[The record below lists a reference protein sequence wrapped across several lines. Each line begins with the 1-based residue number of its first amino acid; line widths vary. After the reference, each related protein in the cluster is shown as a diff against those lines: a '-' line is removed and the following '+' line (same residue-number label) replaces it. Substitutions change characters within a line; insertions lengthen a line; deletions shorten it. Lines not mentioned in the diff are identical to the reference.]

1 MNEQNLRVL
10 ILEDR
15 ADDVELM
22 LYELRRAGFTVDW
35 TRVATEADYLAHLDA
50 DIDIIL
56 ADYTLPQFDARRAL
70 TLLQARD
77 LNIPF
82 IIISGSISEEVA
94 VAVIKQGA
102 DDYLLKDRMARL
114 APAVRQALAA
124 RQLRDERQKARLA
137 LRQSEHRYRSLFENL
152 PVGLY
157 RSTPEGRIL
166 DANPALVR
174 MLGYASREA
183 LLAVN
188 ARDLFVAPEDR
199 DREKALLISQGTVQG
214 IELQL
219 QRADGAII
227 WVRDSIRAT
236 RNAEGKVI
244 YEGSME
250 DITARKQAQ
259 EALREREMQFKKL
272 VEQSPVS
279 IHMMRPDGSTIQ
291 VNQAWEE
298 LWGVTRDSL
307 EGYNIFE
314 DQQLKDIG
322 VMAYIEKAFSGE
334 ATRIPPIEYSSEEV
348 TAGKGRTRWVS
359 ALIYPIEDEW
369 GEIRGVTL
377 MHQDITERKRAEAA
391 LQHRIAMEELIA
403 EISTNFVSLPPD
415 EVDAGIQQA
424 LQAIGVF
431 ADVDRS
437 YIFLLSEDLTLM
449 SNTHEWCAPGVT
461 PYRAEL
467 QDIPVDT
474 LPYWMAS
481 LRRSESFQIPRV
493 ADLPP
498 EANAEKAIFQSQS
511 IQSLA
516 AVLMISGERLIGF
529 LGFDLVR
536 EERTW
541 SQEDITM
548 LQVIGETIVGAL
560 ERKEAEAAL
569 RASEERYRLL
579 AETARDII
587 CIHDMEGRIRY
598 LNPAGLHFVGYSEEE
613 MRGKHITDF
622 LAEEQFPALRARRER
637 RRAGNNK
644 RYLYETEF
652 VNAEGERVPIE
663 VSSSPI
669 IQEGEVTSLLLVARN
684 IAARKAAEEE
694 REKLLAQ
701 MQEQAQR
708 LQQVMES
715 VPEGVLLL
723 DAEGRVVLANPV
735 AQGDLDFLASARVG
749 EIIDHLGDRSLSE
762 LLTSPPKGR
771 WHELQTDHC
780 VFETIAKPLVL
791 GPQPEGWVL
800 VLRDV
805 TEEREVEQRAEQQ
818 QRLAA
823 VGQLAAGI
831 AHDFN
836 NIMAVIV
843 LYAQMASCAS
853 GLPTSIQDKLH
864 TITDQAHKATDLI
877 EQILDFSRRAVL
889 ERRPLDLLPLL
900 KEQVKLFDRT
910 FPDNITVRLIHDAK
924 SHIVSADATRIQQAL
939 MNLAVNARDAMPHGG
954 TLAFDLAEMTFA
966 DEGSAPLPEMSPGT
980 WVRLDVR
987 DTGAGIPAEA
997 LPHIFEPFFTT
1008 KDVGEGSGLGLAQV
1022 FGIVRQH
1029 EGYIDVTS
1037 PHGEGATFTV
1047 YLPALPTM
1055 LTEQVNGK
1063 EIAVLPQGRGELVL
1077 VVEDN
1082 PVTRQAL
1089 VDALDSL
1096 NYRTLEVTD
1105 GEAALRTIEQ
1115 SPGDIALVLS
1125 DIAMPRMDGL
1135 TLVHALQREAPDL
1148 PVILIS
1154 GHPQQQDPRQI
1165 SNLYAWLAKP
1175 VDLAQLAEVLAEA
1188 LRES

>member
-1 MNEQNLRVL
+1 MNEQPLRVL

-22 LYELRRAGFTVDW
+22 LYELRRAGFMVDW
-35 TRVATEADYLAHLDA
+35 TCVTTEVDYLAHLNA

-56 ADYTLPQFDARRAL
+56 ADYALPQFDAHRAL

-82 IIISGSISEEVA
+82 IIISGSISEELT

-102 DDYLLKDRMARL
+102 DDYLLKDRLARL

-157 RSTPEGRIL
+157 RSTPAGRIL

-183 LLAVN
+183 LLASN

-199 DREKALLISQGTVQG
+199 EREKALLISQGAVRG
-214 IELQL
+214 VELQL
-219 QRADGAII
+219 RRADGAII
-227 WVRDSIRAT
+227 WVRDAMRAT
-236 RNAEGKVI
+236 RNAEGQII

-250 DITARKQAQ
+250 
-259 EALREREMQFKKL
+259 
-272 VEQSPVS
+272 
-279 IHMMRPDGSTIQ
+279 
-291 VNQAWEE
+291 
-298 LWGVTRDSL
+298 
-307 EGYNIFE
+307 
-314 DQQLKDIG
+314 
-322 VMAYIEKAFSGE
+322 
-334 ATRIPPIEYSSEEV
+334 
-348 TAGKGRTRWVS
+348 
-359 ALIYPIEDEW
+359 
-369 GEIRGVTL
+369 
-377 MHQDITERKRAEAA
+377 DITERKRAEAA

-403 EISTNFVSLPPD
+403 EISTDFVSLLPA
-415 EVDAGIQQA
+415 EVDAGIQRA

-437 YIFLLSEDLTLM
+437 YIFLFSEDLTLM

-467 QDIPVDT
+467 QDISVDT
-474 LPYWMAS
+474 FPYWMAS

-498 EANAEKAIFQSQS
+498 EAKAEKAIFQSQN

-516 AVLMISGERLIGF
+516 AVPMVSGERLIGF

-536 EERTW
+536 EARTW
-541 SQEDITM
+541 SPEDITM
-548 LQVIGETIVGAL
+548 LKVMAEAIVGAL
-560 ERKEAEAAL
+560 ERQRTEAAL
-569 RASEERYRLL
+569 RVSEERYRLL

-587 CIHDMEGRIRY
+587 CIHDMAGRIRY
-598 LNPAGLHFVGYSEEE
+598 LNPAGLDFMGYSKEE
-613 MRGKHITDF
+613 MEGKYVTDL
-622 LAEEQFPALRARRER
+622 LAEEQMDAARARRAR
-637 RRAGNNK
+637 RQAGNGE

-652 VNAEGERVPIE
+652 INAAGERVSIE

-669 IQEGEVTSLLLVARN
+669 VQNGEVTSLLLVARD
-684 IAARKAAEEE
+684 ITARQAAEEE
-694 REKLLAQ
+694 RERLLVQ
-701 MQEQAQR
+701 VQEQAQR
-708 LQQVMES
+708 LQQVMAS

-723 DAEGRVVLANPV
+723 DVEGRVVLANPV
-735 AQGDLDFLASARVG
+735 AQKDLELLAGARVG
-749 EIIDHLGDRSLSE
+749 EILDHLGDHALSE
-762 LLTSPPKGR
+762 VLTSPPQGR
-771 WHELQTDHC
+771 WHEIQSDQR

-791 GPQPEGWVL
+791 GPQPGGWVL

-805 TEEREVEQRAEQQ
+805 TEEREIQQRAAQQ
-818 QRLAA
+818 GRLAA

-843 LYAQMASCAS
+843 LYAQMA
-853 GLPTSIQDKLH
+853 GRTPNLPDSVQDKLY
-864 TITDQAHKATDLI
+864 TITEQAHEATNLI

-889 ERRPLDLLPLL
+889 ERRPLELLPLL
-900 KEQVKLFDRT
+900 KEQIKLFDRT
-910 FPDNITVRLIHDAK
+910 FPDSITVRLAHDGK
-924 SHIVSADATRIQQAL
+924 SYTVSADPTRIQQTL

-954 TLAFDLAEMTFA
+954 TLTFA
-966 DEGSAPLPEMSPGT
+966 LSKTTFDDPKVTPLPEMAAGT
-980 WVRLDVR
+980 WIRLEVR
-987 DTGAGIPAEA
+987 DTGVGIPPEA

-1008 KDVGEGSGLGLAQV
+1008 KGVGQGSGLGLAQV

-1029 EGYIDVTS
+1029 EGYIDVVS
-1037 PHGEGATFTV
+1037 PESGGATFTI
-1047 YLPALPTM
+1047 YLPALMMTV
-1055 LTEQVNGK
+1055 TQQAQSE
-1063 EIAVLPQGRGELVL
+1063 AAATLPQGRGEVVL
-1077 VVEDN
+1077 IVEDN
-1082 PVTRQAL
+1082 PAARQAL
-1089 VDALDSL
+1089 VDALESL
-1096 NYRTLEVTD
+1096 NYRTLEVMD
-1105 GEAALRTIEQ
+1105 GEAALHAIEQ
-1115 SPGDIALVLS
+1115 APREMALVLS

-1135 TLVHALQREAPDL
+1135 TLVQALQREAPHL

-1154 GHPQQQDPRQI
+1154 GHPQERDPRQFP
-1165 SNLYAWLAKP
+1165 NLYAWLTKP
-1175 VDLAQLAEVLAEA
+1175 VDLAQLAEILARA

>member
-1 MNEQNLRVL
+1 MSNQTLQVL
-10 ILEDR
+10 IIEVRD
-15 ADDVELM
+15 ADLELM
-22 LYELRRAGFTVDW
+22 LSALRHSGFVPEW
-35 TRVATEADYLAHLDA
+35 TCVATEADFFTHLNA
-50 DIDIIL
+50 DIDLIL
-56 ADYTLPQFDARRAL
+56 ADYGTPQFDAQRAL
-70 TLLQARD
+70 MLLRERN

-82 IIISGSISEEVA
+82 IIVANSISEELA
-94 VAVIKQGA
+94 VAAIKQGA
-102 DDYLLKDRMARL
+102 DDYLLKEHLARL
-114 APAVRQALAA
+114 GLAVEQALHAK
-124 RQLRDERQKARLA
+124 QLRDERRQAESA
-137 LRQSEHRYRSLFENL
+137 LRESERRYRSLFENL

-157 RSTPEGRIL
+157 RSTPEGRII
-166 DANPALVR
+166 DANSALVQ
-174 MLGYASREA
+174 MLGYPSREA

-188 ARDLFVAPEDR
+188 ARDLFVTPEER
-199 DREKALLISQGTVQG
+199 EHEKALLVSQGTVQG

-219 QRADGAII
+219 QRADGAVI
-227 WVRDSIRAT
+227 WVRDSIRAA

-279 IHMMRPDGSTIQ
+279 IQMMRPDGSTIQ

-307 EGYNIFE
+307 EGYNILE

-334 ATRIPPIEYSSEEV
+334 ATRIPPIEYSSGEV
-348 TAGKGRTRWVS
+348 TVGKGRTRWVS

-377 MHQDITERKRAEAA
+377 MHQDITERKQAEEA

-403 EISTNFVSLPPD
+403 DISTDFVSLPPD

-424 LQAIGVF
+424 LQAIGAF

-437 YIFLLSEDLTLM
+437 YIFLFSEDFTTM
-449 SNTHEWCAPGVT
+449 SNTHEWCAPDIT
-461 PYRAEL
+461 PYREQL
-467 QDIPVDT
+467 QNIPLDE
-474 LPYWMAS
+474 LPYWMS
-481 LRRSESFQIPRV
+481 HLRQSESIHIPRV

-498 EANAEKAIFQSQS
+498 EAEPEKAIFQSQS
-511 IQSLA
+511 IQSLV
-516 AVLMISGERLIGF
+516 AVQMVSGERLIGF
-529 LGFDLVR
+529 LGFDVVR

-541 SQEDITM
+541 LKEDITM
-548 LQVIGETIVGAL
+548 LKVVGEAIVGAL
-560 ERKEAEAAL
+560 ERQQAEAAL

-587 CIHDMEGRIRY
+587 CIHDMAGRIRY
-598 LNPAGLHFVGYSEEE
+598 LNPAGLNFMGYSKEE
-613 MRGKHITDF
+613 MAGKHVTD
-622 LAEEQFPALRARRER
+622 LVAEEQISALRSRRAR
-637 RRAGNNK
+637 RRAGNGE
-644 RYLYETEF
+644 RYLYETAF
-652 VNAEGERVPIE
+652 INAAGESVPIE

-694 REKLLAQ
+694 REKLLLQ
-701 MQEQAQR
+701 VQEQAQR
-708 LQQVMES
+708 LQQVMAS

-723 DAEGRVVLANPV
+723 DAEGRVVLANPM
-735 AQGDLDFLASARVG
+735 AQKDLDLLAEARVG

-771 WHELQTDHC
+771 WHELQTDHR

-843 LYAQMASCAS
+843 LYAQMASRAS

-1105 GEAALRTIEQ
+1105 GEAALRALEQ

-1125 DIAMPRMDGL
+1125 DVAMPRMDGL

-1165 SNLYAWLAKP
+1165 PNLYAWLTKP